1 MKNLK
6 QRLSYLLVA
15 DESVENR
22 LKKYVYC
29 LIRKYHI
36 ITGPDFISEMET
48 KKNLY

>member
-22 LKKYVYC
+22 LKKVCVLLDQEIAYY
-29 LIRKYHI
+29 
-36 ITGPDFISEMET
+36 
-48 KKNLY
+48 N